1 VTTCEKG
8 HGRIEIRKL
17 CSSDALNGHVQFPH
31 VQRVFQIERIR
42 TTVKTGETST
52 TVEYGVT
59 SLTMEKADDE
69 RLLQIVRDHW
79 TIENKVHYVRDMA
92 FDEDR
97 SQIRTKNGPRV
108 MATIRNIA
116 MNILRIL
123 GITDITATLRK
134 NALNQSRIFEMLA
147 LA

>member
-1 VTTCEKG
+1 VTSLEKG

-17 CSSDALNGHVQFPH
+17 CSSEAVNGYVLFPH
-31 VQRVFQIERIR
+31 VQRVFQIERTR
-42 TTVKTGETST
+42 TIVKTGETSS

-59 SLTMEKADDE
+59 SLTKEKADDAK
-69 RLLQIVRDHW
+69 LLEIVRGHW

-92 FDEDR
+92 YDEDR

-108 MATIRNIA
+108 MASIRNIA

-123 GITDITATLRK
+123 GIKDIAATLRK
-134 NALNQSRIFEMLA
+134 NALNKSRVFKMLA